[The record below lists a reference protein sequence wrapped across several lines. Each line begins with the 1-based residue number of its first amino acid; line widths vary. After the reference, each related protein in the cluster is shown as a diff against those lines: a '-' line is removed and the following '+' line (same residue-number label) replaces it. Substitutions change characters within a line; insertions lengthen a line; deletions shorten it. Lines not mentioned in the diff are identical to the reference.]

1 MPEGLRGHAAEAI
14 PHTATHA
21 YLYAT
26 GGQTGGG
33 SPANRASCNV
43 IGLNVAGPNF
53 TMDGSWTALPD
64 LPLARAFHALA
75 VANPG
80 SSPVGMNEAFLYV
93 VGGQAL
99 ETDTPGGTDTI
110 YQATVTMADGSI
122 GGWSAAGTLP
132 APRLGHTARVYRGVL
147 WVVGG
152 FDTSG
157 NPQDT
162 IYHAPIQTDGSLGA
176 FTTSAVPM
184 PQPVAFHASFAFG
197 GRLYVLGG
205 EATTSTDPNDGT
217 AGGEIGDV
225 DFASITG
232 GVVGTF
238 QSTTTMGKD
247 RMKHVVWNSFGQV
260 IVAEGVYSGAAG
272 SSEMTRNDIQS
283 DGTLGSWNGLTGGNV
298 AGANVFNTA
307 AAVSPVSPAGGGPR
321 FLLLGGDDFAGN
333 AVATVWVNTGP

>member
-1 MPEGLRGHAAEAI
+1 
-14 PHTATHA
+14 
-21 YLYAT
+21 
-26 GGQTGGG
+26 
-33 SPANRASCNV
+33 V

-64 LPLARAFHALA
+64 LPAPRAFHALA

-80 SSPVGMNEAFLYV
+80 SSPVGLNEAFLFV

-99 ETDTPGGTDTI
+99 ETDAPGGTDTI

-122 GGWSAAGTLP
+122 SAWTAAATMP
-132 APRLGHTARVYRGVL
+132 APLVGHAAMVYRGVL
-147 WVVGG
+147 YIIGG
-152 FDTSG
+152 FDTFG

-162 IYHAPIQTDGSLGA
+162 IYHAPIHSNGGLGS
-176 FTTSAVPM
+176 FTTSANPL
-184 PQPVAFHASFAFG
+184 PQGLAFFASFAFG

-205 EATTSTDPNDGT
+205 EGASSIDPNDGT
-217 AGGEIGDV
+217 TGGEIGDV

-238 QSTTTMGKD
+238 QSTTSMGKD
-247 RMKHVVWNSFGQV
+247 RKKHVVWNSFGQV
-260 IVAEGVYSGAAG
+260 IVAEGVYSGASG
-272 SSEMTRNDIQS
+272 SSEMTRNNIQS

-298 AGANVFNTA
+298 AAANVFNA
-307 AAVSPVSPAGGGPR
+307 AAVVSPISPGGGGPR

-333 AVATVWVNTGP
+333 AVTTVWVNTGP